1 MTDIKN
7 ELERKTGMKQR
18 AAEKFLAPIVAA
30 AASAAAGYA
39 VRNGPD
45 LLEQK
50 VLPWLR
56 RAAAGAGEATNDL
69 PTRAKSVAA
78 DAGDVAERLTER
90 VRAVAGGVTQTNG
103 PRKRLST
110 DELERRRQTRAK
122 SRAGRRTSRS
132 RSRQGG

>member
-56 RAAAGAGEATNDL
+56 RAAAGAGEATTDL
-69 PTRAKSVAA
+69 PTRAKSV
-78 DAGDVAERLTER
+78 AGDVAERLTER

-122 SRAGRRTSRS
+122 SRAGRRTS
-132 RSRQGG
+132 